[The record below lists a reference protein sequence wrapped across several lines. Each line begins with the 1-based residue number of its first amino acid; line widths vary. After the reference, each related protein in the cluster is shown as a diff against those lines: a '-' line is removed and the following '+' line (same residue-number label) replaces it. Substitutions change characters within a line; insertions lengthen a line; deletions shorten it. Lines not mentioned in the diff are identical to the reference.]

1 MQNVKTYM
9 QCWLEYYK
17 NADLKI
23 RLQGIDEWLRRS
35 VTEKDRYKQVSR
47 SALIEKEKK

>member
-9 QCWLEYYK
+9 QWWLEYYK

-23 RLQGIDEWLRRS
+23 RLKGIDEWLRRS
-35 VTEKDRYKQVSR
+35 VTEKNRYKRVNR
-47 SALIEKEKK
+47 SALLEKEKK